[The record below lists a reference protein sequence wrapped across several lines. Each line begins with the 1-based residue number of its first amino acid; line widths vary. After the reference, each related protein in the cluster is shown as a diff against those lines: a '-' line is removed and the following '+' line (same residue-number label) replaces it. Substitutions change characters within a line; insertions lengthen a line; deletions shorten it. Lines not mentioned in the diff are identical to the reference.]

1 MTTGKYI
8 VLKEAKFLFIKGKD
22 NKDFLQGI
30 ITNDINKCNKKVIY
44 SCLLSPQGKF
54 LSDFFII
61 PFNDS
66 FLIEINQK
74 FFNDFIAKLK
84 LYKLRSN
91 INIDETNDFTSVV
104 IINNSSSNSTEEGQ
118 IIFNKEYI
126 EYVDPRNKNL
136 GNRVVIKQELI
147 NNLIKS
153 KNYSLSN
160 TNEYKKIMIQNLIP
174 NSINDL
180 IINKSLLLEN
190 NFDEINALDW
200 DKGCYV
206 GQEITARMK
215 YRALLKKKIYTLEII
230 SGSIQVGE
238 KITINDISIGE
249 IISITNKFAIAM
261 LKIDAANAV
270 IKKDN
275 VIDLSNAKVKII
287 Y

>member
-30 ITNDINKCNKKVIY
+30 ITNDINKCYKKVIY

-136 GNRVVIKQELI
+136 GNRVVIKPELI
-147 NNLIKS
+147 DNLIKS

-160 TNEYKKIMIQNLIP
+160 TNEYQKIMIQNLIP
-174 NSINDL
+174 NSLNDL
-180 IINKSLLLEN
+180 IVNKSLLLEN
-190 NFDEINALDW
+190 NFDQINALDW

-215 YRALLKKKIYTLEII
+215 HRSLLKKQIYSLEVI
-230 SGSIQVGE
+230 SGKV
-238 KITINDISIGE
+238 DIGE
-249 IISITNKFAIAM
+249 ALKNDQVHLGTVISKTNKFIVAM
-261 LKIDAANAV
+261 LKIEPINEI
-270 IKKDN
+270 IKNNK
-275 VIDLSNAKVKII
+275 LLETTRGKFKII
-287 Y
+287 H

>member
-1 MTTGKYI
+1 MKTDYY
-8 VLKEAKFLFIKGKD
+8 FINNDSRFINIAGD
-22 NKDFLQGI
+22 DRQDFLQGLI
-30 ITNDINKCNKKVIY
+30 SNDINACNRNNPIY
-44 SCLLSPQGKF
+44 SCILSPQGKF
-54 LSDFFII
+54 LADFFVIEL
-61 PFNDS
+61 DGS
-66 FLIEINQK
+66 YLIEIHNRFLDNILQK
-74 FFNDFIAKLK
+74 LQ
-84 LYKLRSN
+84 LYKLKSK
-91 INIDETNDFTSVV
+91 V
-104 IINNSSSNSTEEGQ
+104 IISENNSYLSCVLFINKKITVPNHLISFQDPRNNNIGIRYILNTDNSSSLKKLGFTPVDINYY
-118 IIFNKEYI
+118 KEI
-126 EYVDPRNKNL
+126 LMK
-136 GNRVVIKQELI
+136 
-147 NNLIKS
+147 
-153 KNYSLSN
+153 
-160 TNEYKKIMIQNLIP
+160 NLIP
-174 NSINDL
+174 YSPDDL
-180 IINKSLLLEN
+180 IVNKSLLLEN
-190 NFDEINALDW
+190 NFQNINAISW